1 MSFKKT
7 LLIGVPV
14 ALLLMAG
21 VGIGV
26 FKIVNGGMAGDHPN
40 YIAEVPVQK
49 ESLNDVKVQI
59 ADIKEVPGEA
69 QFQATIHAMS
79 HQKVEADR
87 KWGAERM
94 TQKKIDRLL
103 GILKKAEEV
112 DAFKHPD
119 LYENILI
126 PWSKGNFSNAVEAHN
141 AIWDLQGGSIGKATG
156 LLSDKEEE
164 NYIKKNFDD

>member
-7 LLIGVPV
+7 VFIGVPV

-21 VGIGV
+21 VGIGA
-26 FKIVNGGMAGDHPN
+26 FKIVNGAMAGDNTN
-40 YIAEVPVQK
+40 YIADVPVHEK
-49 ESLNDVKVQI
+49 SLNDVKVQK
-59 ADIKEVPGEA
+59 ADIKEIPDED

-87 KWGAERM
+87 KWGAERI
-94 TQKKIDRLL
+94 TQKKIDRMLAV
-103 GILKKAEEV
+103 LKKAEEV
-112 DAFKHPD
+112 DAFEHSD

-126 PWSKGNFSNAVEAHN
+126 PWSEGDFSNAVEAHN
-141 AIWDLQGGSIGKATG
+141 AIWNLQGGSIGKATG

-164 NYIKKNFDD
+164 NFIKKHFDD